1 MQKLLNVLPMT
12 SNQSERLIEPNGSIK
27 RSFKL
32 QKIDKNLFLPPHDLF
47 GHFVTSHK
55 RMQCGVA
62 KRKQYSIY
70 CIVPEPPCIFTC

>member
-1 MQKLLNVLPMT
+1 MLELLNVLPMT
-12 SNQSERLIEPNGSIK
+12 PNESERLIEPNGSIK

-47 GHFVTSHK
+47 GHFVTSHN

-62 KRKQYSIY
+62 KQYSIY
-70 CIVPEPPCIFTC
+70 CIVPEPLCIFTC

>member
-1 MQKLLNVLPMT
+1 MREFLNVFLMT
-12 SNQSERLIEPNGSIK
+12 RNESERLIEPNGSIK

-47 GHFVTSHK
+47 GHFVTSPK

-62 KRKQYSIY
+62 KHKQYSI
-70 CIVPEPPCIFTC
+70 

>member
-1 MQKLLNVLPMT
+1 MLEFLNILPMT
-12 SNQSERLIEPNGSIK
+12 PNQSERLIEPNGSIK

-55 RMQCGVA
+55 CM
-62 KRKQYSIY
+62 Y
-70 CIVPEPPCIFTC
+70 CLV